1 MDLSILASKQ
11 ERTTNVTQL
20 HAAWICWGA
29 TAKSQKPIIQQQV
42 LFSWSVAL
50 HWFSLRQHVP
60 VLKAERVLWSGSL
73 CIHSFESQTCQH
85 LAKSSVRNQQWLNNR
100 VEALQTHRA
109 VLVRYLLIIIQC
121 DWTFG
126 TLLEMENRLCTDS
139 AKKCERTSF
148 IKHTDTFKVWNV
160 AVGASLSSSKPVTL
174 RRNISKWGYTDNR

>member
-1 MDLSILASKQ
+1 MWRSFMRPGSAEELQQRA
-11 ERTTNVTQL
+11 RNQL
-20 HAAWICWGA
+20 YNNRFC
-29 TAKSQKPIIQQQV
+29 SLDP
-42 LFSWSVAL
+42 FAL

-85 LAKSSVRNQQWLNNR
+85 LAKSSGRNQQWLNNR

-139 AKKCERTSF
+139 AKKCERTFF
-148 IKHTDTFKVWNV
+148 IKHTDTFKVWSV